1 MQSKQ
6 PIRIINNFTT
16 SLYISIVD
24 CNCDRTIKINKRTIQ
39 MQEFDYISKET
50 KDTLDGTFSIYD
62 YEDIKQWHEDKVN
75 SLRDQIST
83 YPQFISETNKILQ
96 QVMGKLN
103 PFQQDAILREQQE
116 ASLNMIIQE
125 QLLREQLLN
134 IIGPIN
140 GLYLVIEDGQLYVI
154 DQKLRIISQ
163 KAVEYENY
171 AKQLQSFQQNAVIC
185 QGVIY
190 VLDGAR
196 LLRLFNRQLKL
207 VQVLPQ
213 NSYIFQLNNVLYSFA
228 QSQLFNLSQN
238 QCNIVKQVS
247 YLRVFSYCDVVF
259 ALYQDHISELNANLT
274 ETTIF
279 QFTEP
284 LMNSF
289 QAGPHIYLVFKDFQ
303 TNIDMLTSQCLL
315 EPLSDP
321 FNSNYNNLII
331 NESVYK
337 NLFIRSQSNI
347 EFKRQIQYFVPFMLK
362 ERNDFRLRMNEN
374 KTNYKLLREK
384 LNVLGDKIVTIVEK
398 YTQKLQ
404 NITEQVIELQN
415 DQK

>member
-1 MQSKQ
+1 M
-6 PIRIINNFTT
+6 
-16 SLYISIVD
+16 
-24 CNCDRTIKINKRTIQ
+24 
-39 MQEFDYISKET
+39 
-50 KDTLDGTFSIYD
+50 
-62 YEDIKQWHEDKVN
+62 
-75 SLRDQIST
+75 
-83 YPQFISETNKILQ
+83 

-103 PFQQDAILREQQE
+103 PFQQDTILREQQE

-154 DQKLRIISQ
+154 DKKLRIISQ
-163 KAVEYENY
+163 KAVEYESY
-171 AKQLQSFQQNAVIC
+171 AKQPQQFQQNAIIC

-196 LLRLFNRQLKL
+196 LLRLFNKQLKL

-228 QSQLFNLSQN
+228 QSKLFNLSQN
-238 QCNIVKQVS
+238 QCNVIKQVN

-259 ALYQDHISELNANLT
+259 ALYQNHISELNADLT
-274 ETTIF
+274 ETAVF

-284 LMNSF
+284 LVNSF
-289 QAGPHIYLVFKDFQ
+289 QAGSHIYLVFKDFQ
-303 TNIDMLTSQCLL
+303 TNIDMLTSQCII
-315 EPLSDP
+315 EPCSDP
-321 FNSNYNNLII
+321 FKSNYNNLII

-347 EFKRQIQYFVPFMLK
+347 EFKRQILQFVPFMLK
-362 ERNDFRLRMNEN
+362 ERNDFRLKMNET
-374 KTNYKLLREK
+374 KTNYKLVRGK
-384 LNVLGDKIVTIVEK
+384 LNFQGDKIVTLVEQ

-404 NITEQVIELQN
+404 NITEQIIELKN
-415 DQK
+415 DFK